1 MSTAKELGIRR
12 IRHNRA
18 VRVSAAASGLVVVLG
33 CIAATPALAAPN
45 EPRQVHVEGHLLPV
59 EKSPGVYRVTG
70 GLVGSYQL
78 RSERVI
84 NAWTYFGTQI
94 TDIEGTELI
103 SGCVDQNQN
112 QTCDAGEP
120 SGDLRLTFNRVA
132 SFDTSTDRLIQGLST
147 HQVSSRGRFSSGV
160 LTTRDIPV
168 GNSEEIVSTYEGD
181 LEVIQPTADSKRAD

>member
-12 IRHNRA
+12 MRRNRA
-18 VRVSAAASGLVVVLG
+18 VRVGAAASGLAVLLG

-45 EPRQVHVEGHLLPV
+45 EPRQVHVEGHFLPV

-70 GLVGSYQL
+70 GLVGSYKL
-78 RSERVI
+78 RSERVV

-94 TDIEGTELI
+94 MDIEGTELI
-103 SGCVDQNQN
+103 NGCVDENQN

-132 SFDTSTDRLIQGLST
+132 SFDTSSNRLIQGLST
-147 HQVSSRGRFSSGV
+147 HQVSSRGRFSGGV

>member
-1 MSTAKELGIRR
+1 MNTAKESGIRR
-12 IRHNRA
+12 VRRNHA
-18 VRVSAAASGLVVVLG
+18 VRVGAAASGLAVVLG
-33 CIAATPALAAPN
+33 CVAATPALASPN

-59 EKSPGVYRVTG
+59 EESAGVYRVTG
-70 GLVGSYQL
+70 GLVGSYKL

-94 TDIEGTELI
+94 RDIEGTELLN
-103 SGCVDQNQN
+103 GCVDQNQN

-120 SGDLRLTFNRVA
+120 SGDLRLIFARVA
-132 SFDTSTDRLIQGLST
+132 SFDTSTDRLIEGVST
-147 HQVSSRGRFSSGV
+147 HQVSSSGRFRGGV